1 MRINVDLNLS
11 SRNRSNSNLLNKV
24 INKILKSPILKGVL
38 LIGSGTVIAQII
50 GIIAAPII
58 TRLYTP
64 SDFGILIIYSSIV
77 SIILMITS
85 LRYEF
90 AIPLPEDDIE
100 AANLL
105 ALCILLVLATTFV
118 FGVSLIILENSQVF
132 WINVAAIKPYL
143 LFLIASFLGGG
154 LYQALNYWAVRRRD
168 YACIAKT
175 TLYRSLPAALGKI
188 TLGIFGW
195 GPIGL
200 LLGEF
205 LSQTGG
211 SGNLA
216 MSAWQRDREIFRYVS
231 LSGIRSAAI
240 MYRRFPTY
248 SCPASIFNMIALQ
261 TPALGLSYIYGL
273 QVAGWYGLAYS
284 MLALPVSFI
293 SGSLSQVY
301 FGEISKLLRDDPT
314 GIRSLY
320 ISTSA
325 KLFLFSL
332 PVIGTIALLAP
343 SIFPFAFGQSWKDA
357 GIYCLPIALYVI
369 PAFVVATLSNLS
381 TYGFNHWMLIWD
393 VTRVF
398 FMISGFLISSRLG
411 LTPMQSLILFGIILS
426 IFYLILFVLNIK
438 AITILIDKHQC
449 NLTDSM
455 DCTHDSRQIVK
466 Q

>member
-1 MRINVDLNLS
+1 MELS
-11 SRNRSNSNLLNKV
+11 SISNFDLINRIMK
-24 INKILKSPILKGVL
+24 KISESPILKGVF
-38 LIGSGTVIAQII
+38 LIGSGTAIAQVI
-50 GIIAAPII
+50 GIMAAPII

-64 SDFGILIIYSSIV
+64 SDFGILITYSAII
-77 SIILMITS
+77 SIILMIAS

-105 ALCILLVLATTFV
+105 ALCILLVLITTFIFV
-118 FGVSLIILENSQVF
+118 VPLIILENSIVF
-132 WINVAAIKPYL
+132 WINLAAIKPYL
-143 LFLIASFLGGG
+143 FFFIASFLGGG
-154 LYQALNYWAVRRRD
+154 LYQALIYWAVRRRN

-211 SGNLA
+211 VGNLA
-216 MSAWQRDREIFRYVS
+216 MSAWQRDQEIFRHIS

-248 SCPASIFNMIALQ
+248 TCPASIFNTIALQ

-273 QVAGWYGLAYS
+273 QVAGWYGLACG
-284 MLALPVSFI
+284 MLALPVSMI

-301 FGEISKLLRDDPT
+301 FGEISKHLRDDPT
-314 GIRSLY
+314 EIRSIY
-320 ISTSA
+320 ISTSV
-325 KLFLFSL
+325 KLALFSI
-332 PVIGTIALLAP
+332 PVIGIIALLAP
-343 SIFPFAFGQSWKDA
+343 SIFPFVFGQSWKDA
-357 GIYCLPIALYVI
+357 GMYCLPIALNVI
-369 PAFVVATLSNLS
+369 PGFVVGTLSNLS

-393 VTRVF
+393 ATRAF
-398 FMISGFLISSRLG
+398 FMLTGFFVSYRFG
-411 LTPMQSLILFGIILS
+411 LMPMQSLILLGIIML
-426 IFYLILFVLNIK
+426 IFYLILFILNLRGMKIV
-438 AITILIDKHQC
+438 IDKHQS
-449 NLTDSM
+449 NLTDSI
-455 DCTHDSRQIVK
+455 DIY
-466 Q
+466 